1 MVANIQKKEQKH
13 PVRDKFF
20 LQRHRNSSNYTKNN
34 YVTRMVSSLS
44 STEFILN
51 H

>member
-20 LQRHRNSSNYTKNN
+20 GSSDI
-34 YVTRMVSSLS
+34 SSDAA
-44 STEFILN
+44 FM
-51 H
+51 

>member
-20 LQRHRNSSNYTKNN
+20 LQRHRNPSNYTKNN
-34 YVTRMVSSLS
+34 YM
-44 STEFILN
+44 I
-51 H
+51 